1 MDTNNQS
8 QGTPQSSESPRRN
21 VVTRQFHGFLEFVR
35 TQGVVG
41 FAIGFILGRA
51 VSDLV
56 GSLVND
62 IINPFVGLLTG
73 RFGDLTQMSWSIY
86 GATINYGRFLSL
98 VINFIILAAVVY
110 IVFKQ
115 LKLEKLDKPKK

>member
-1 MDTNNQS
+1 MENSNQTQS
-8 QGTPQSSESPRRN
+8 QEIVEPKKN
-21 VVTRQFHGFLEFVR
+21 IVVRQFSGFLEFIR

-62 IINPFVGLLTG
+62 IINPFVGIITG
-73 RFGDLTQMSWSIY
+73 RFGDLTQMSWKVST
-86 GATINYGRFLSL
+86 ATVNYGKFLSL
-98 VINFIILAAVVY
+98 VINFVILAAIVY
-110 IVFKQ
+110 FVFKQ
-115 LKLEKLDKPKK
+115 LRLDKLDKPKK